1 MSAASP
7 RTSGT
12 RRTAAAIAAA
22 WLAASAAGVVGGPR
36 AAADV
41 PVSPT
46 STAPSC
52 PTSNPPN
59 ELVLAG
65 GTPQSAQLGAAFATP
80 LAVALAN
87 TDGCPLSPTPVGTAI
102 TFTAPAS
109 GASAVF
115 PETGGHAVTVGS
127 DPSGVAST
135 IVVAGTTPGSY
146 TILASSAYGAVSFAL
161 ADTATGVPA
170 GLAPVGP
177 VDETTP
183 VGKAYPQRLSVRVLD
198 ASGAPVA
205 GVAITFSLD
214 SSPLD
219 GPGASFSSGNAQ
231 ATVTT
236 NSLGLAVSPRLRA
249 DDVAGTVTATATLA
263 GTTAGG
269 GATSAGTTS
278 ALVTSV
284 DFHLRA
290 RAGAPATVTAGVAA
304 ASQST
309 TVERRFPIPLAVTVT
324 DADGNPVPDTPVT
337 FAAPAHGASGSFAPE
352 ALVVGGR
359 TTRRRAASVR
369 VIGVHTD
376 RAGIAV
382 APALRA
388 DDRPGG
394 YVVTAAAGHARPAA
408 FALVNTLP
416 GAPA

>member
-1 MSAASP
+1 MSAAGF
-7 RTSGT
+7 RGRGT
-12 RRTAAAIAAA
+12 RRAALAAIAAT
-22 WLAASAAGVVGGPR
+22 WLGATAAGVVGGPR

-41 PVSPT
+41 PLSPT

-59 ELVLAG
+59 ELVLTG
-65 GTPQSAQLGAAFATP
+65 GTPQSAQLGAAFATA

-127 DPSGVAST
+127 DPSGLAST
-135 IVVAGTTPGSY
+135 IVIAGTTPGSY
-146 TILASSAYGAVSFAL
+146 TILATSAYGAVSFAL
-161 ADTATGVPA
+161 ADTAAGVPA
-170 GLAPVGP
+170 RLAPVGP

-183 VGKAYPQRLSVRVLD
+183 VGKAYPQRLSVRVFD
-198 ASGAPVA
+198 ASGAPVG

-214 SSPLD
+214 SSPPD

-249 DDVAGTVTATATLA
+249 DHVAGTVTATATLA

-269 GATSAGTTS
+269 SAGATS
-278 ALVTSV
+278 ALVTGV
-284 DFHLRA
+284 DFQLHA
-290 RAGAPATVTAGVAA
+290 RAGAPATVTAGAAA

-337 FAAPAHGASGSFAPE
+337 FAAPAHGASGSFAAE
-352 ALVVGGR
+352 ALAVGGR

-369 VIGVHTD
+369 VIRVDTN

-408 FALVNTLP
+408 FALVNTPP